1 MEDSAPPPLVAPEK
15 TGRAMSISWL
25 AKASRWPGRTMLAFL
40 VITSALRADDWAPN
54 ITTTAGWNGNT
65 TNADRA
71 ADRIGA
77 LHLGLELL
85 STHRYEAGRDD
96 SFQITGH
103 LGGDWW
109 TRFRGLGTVATGAR
123 ADWRHKFGVNA
134 VAPILVVE
142 AYVDAIAAKESGRR
156 GMVSGVALS
165 VRKRFN
171 DLTRGSVAH
180 EYSVLNAS
188 HGVFDRTANETTL
201 EVDRDLTDVSRLLFT
216 ARFRRGDVVSY
227 TSSPRADLATLAR
240 RQTDLDTFGQTMTAY
255 RIDATTWSA
264 RVAFLRALSL
274 QTAWVLAY
282 EWRQTERGPL
292 RFTNHV
298 TSTAWVHQF

>member
-1 MEDSAPPPLVAPEK
+1 MEDSAPPPLVAPATFRGARVPCQPAK
-15 TGRAMSISWL
+15 VSW
-25 AKASRWPGRTMLAFL
+25 WPGRTMLAFL
-40 VITSALRADDWAPN
+40 VVVSALRADDWAPN

-71 ADRIGA
+71 SDRIGTF
-77 LHLGLELL
+77 HLGLELL
-85 STHRYEAGRDD
+85 STRRYEAGRDD
-96 SFQITGH
+96 SFQLAGH
-103 LGGDWW
+103 LGGEWW
-109 TRFRGLGTVATGAR
+109 TRFRGLGTLATGAR
-123 ADWRHKFGVNA
+123 ADWRHKFGVSA
-134 VAPILVVE
+134 VAPILVIE
-142 AYVDAIAAKESGRR
+142 AYGDAIAAKESGRR
-156 GMVSGVALS
+156 GSASGVAIS
-165 VRKRFN
+165 VRKRFD
-171 DLTRGSVAH
+171 DLTRGTLAH
-180 EYSVLNAS
+180 EYSILNAS

-201 EVDRDLTDVSRLLFT
+201 EVDRDLTDVSRLSFT

-227 TSSPRADLATLAR
+227 ASSPRPDLATLAR
-240 RQTDLDTFGQTMTAY
+240 RQVDLDTFGQTMTAY

-264 RVAFLRALSL
+264 RMAFLRALSL